1 MNDINMLS
9 DAEIVAKISARLK
22 ELRLKQNITR
32 QELSAESGVSV
43 ASIARMEGGEIKSFD
58 SFMRISRTLGKIGI
72 FLPLV
77 EEEPI
82 SSNEYL
88 KMVQAAGKHQRKRAS
103 KSIEIKKREDTG
115 W

>member
-1 MNDINMLS
+1 MLS
-9 DAEIVAKISARLK
+9 DSEITAKISARLK
-22 ELRLKQNITR
+22 DLRLKQNITR
-32 QELSAESGVSV
+32 EELAAKSGVSV

-58 SFMRISRTLGKIGI
+58 SFMRITRTLGKIGI

-82 SSNEYL
+82 GPNEYL
-88 KMVQAAGKHQRKRAS
+88 KMVQAGEKHRRKRAS
-103 KSIEIKKREDTG
+103 KSFEVKNREETR